1 LRRAVHFLTRGI
13 GCAPNDIMDLEVV
26 EFHYW
31 VKLELKAQKQ
41 DRKQKE
47 MDMKFML
54 KAMGYIK

>member
-1 LRRAVHFLTRGI
+1 MHFLTRGI
-13 GCAPNDIMDLEVV
+13 GCSPQAIMDLDVV

-31 VKLELKAQKQ
+31 VKLELKAQKH

>member
-1 LRRAVHFLTRGI
+1 
-13 GCAPNDIMDLEVV
+13 MDLDVV

-31 VKLELKAQKQ
+31 VKLELKAQKH

-54 KAMGYIK
+54 KAMRYIK